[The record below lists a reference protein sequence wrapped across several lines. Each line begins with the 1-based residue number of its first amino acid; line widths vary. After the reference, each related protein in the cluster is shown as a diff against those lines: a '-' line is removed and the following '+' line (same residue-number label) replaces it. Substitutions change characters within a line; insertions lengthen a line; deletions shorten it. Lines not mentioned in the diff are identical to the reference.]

1 MRKERVARQGRRREK
16 VAMAP
21 QLISAAVEVDP
32 AATAVVCDTES
43 LTYADLDVTSSRLAR
58 VLIARGAGPGDSV
71 AVALPRSVA
80 SISALWAVAK
90 SGAAYVPVDPSYPT
104 QRIGFLVADSAASV
118 GITIAAVRPSLPD
131 TVEWF
136 VLDDEHSRRELAEQ
150 PSHPVSYSDRIRTLQ
165 VAHPAYVIYTS
176 GSTGTPKGVVVTHS
190 GLQNLTDELRTRT
203 GVTAAS
209 RVLHFASPSFD
220 ASILEWLLVLGAGA
234 TMVVAGPNVLGGPD
248 LAELLREER
257 VTHAFLTPAALAS
270 LNPAGL
276 DDLAVVVVGGDV
288 CPPALVRSWARP
300 VGSGV
305 VRQFFNAYGP
315 TEGTVACNIS
325 APLVA
330 GAEVSVGGPIHG
342 VRQYVLDAKLRP
354 VPFGA
359 VGELYLAGSGVARGY
374 HMRSALTASRFVAD
388 PYGDPGARLYRTGDL
403 VRRDDDGVLSFVAR
417 NDAQVKLRGFR
428 IETGEI
434 DAAISTF
441 PAVAMSATIV
451 RQDDSTAAHLASYL
465 IAASNAT
472 PNLDELRRY
481 LTERLPSQLIPTTFV
496 LLAEFPLTAAGK
508 IDRAALPDPVRPV
521 CEYRLPSTP
530 TEQVVAEVFADVL
543 GVARVGADDNFFAL
557 GGDSLTAV
565 KVVARLGARMGI
577 RILVPTLFDAPT
589 VAGFAAAALA
599 QSAGADLLSDNETR
613 SPSALSIAQQRSW
626 FSNQFD
632 TASAIDDIP
641 LAVSLSGRLDVSALA
656 EAAQAVVER
665 HESLRTYYPTGY
677 DGPYPVVLAA
687 ARAFPELEV
696 ESVAAPDLL
705 RRFLDLALTG
715 FDIASQVPLRARLFR
730 IEPASDA
737 GAGVAAEPSEYVL
750 GFVAHHIVADELSM
764 RGLTAELAVAYAER
778 AAGPQPTW
786 RPLDLS
792 DTAYAQWNQD
802 PAANLIGNDDLAQ
815 HIPLAPAQERMWH
828 DVLGSRNGDW
838 NMKAAFE
845 IVEEIDIEHLEAAV
859 LDVLERHE
867 PLRTRY
873 PSTDYGPAQVVDPMS
888 DVVVDL
894 ETVRTSAVALD
905 SAIESFVHRGFDV
918 SIELPLRLRL
928 FEIGPH
934 RTVLVIVLHHISG
947 DALSFGPLLRDM
959 LVAYDSRRNGVAPTW
974 PALPLRYRD
983 YVMDKRAELGDERDA
998 NSPAGAALR
1007 YWLATLADRPARLDL
1022 PTDRPVGTVRCT
1034 AGATIPFAL
1043 DGLLHAQL
1051 LDLAEQRGMSL
1062 FMILQAAFA
1071 LVVGAFGESADVT
1084 VATSLAG
1091 RSDER
1096 LDGLVGNFSDDVLMR
1111 IRFEDADSLA
1121 EYLREVREVVFGA
1134 FAHPDTSNPRLLRA
1148 LREHGASASEP
1159 LFRATLILHTIVADV
1174 HVVDGVVGLASYPI
1188 AAVRAKHDLEFAIRD
1203 HYTAD
1208 RRPAGVEG
1216 ALIYPTAVFDAET
1229 VARVVSRFTVL
1240 LERIAAGFHGTVG
1253 DLLRSFSASG
1263 RDDRLSTVRDRLRT
1277 A

>member
-1 MRKERVARQGRRREK
+1 VRKERTARQGRRRDK
-16 VAMAP
+16 VALAP
-21 QLISAAVEVDP
+21 QLIAAAVELDP
-32 AATAVVCDTES
+32 AAIAVVCDTES
-43 LTYADLDVTSSRLAR
+43 LTYADLDVMSSRLAR
-58 VLIARGAGPGDSV
+58 VLIARGARPGDCI
-71 AVALPRSVA
+71 AVALPRSLA

-90 SGAAYVPVDPSYPT
+90 SGAAYVPVDPSYPAE
-104 QRIGFLVADSAASV
+104 RIEFLLADSAATI
-118 GITIAAVRPSLPD
+118 GITIAGVRPSMPD

-136 VLDDEHSRRELAEQ
+136 VVDDERSRRALAEQ

-209 RVLHFASPSFD
+209 RVPHFASPSFD

-234 TMVVAGPNVLGGPD
+234 TMVVAGPHVLGGPD

-270 LNPAGL
+270 LNPSGL

-288 CPPALVRSWARP
+288 CPPALVESWARP

-305 VRQFFNAYGP
+305 VRTFINAYGP

-354 VPFGA
+354 VPFGV

-403 VRRDDDGVLSFVAR
+403 VRRDDDGVLFFVAR
-417 NDAQVKLRGFR
+417 NDSQVKLRGFR

-434 DAAISTF
+434 DAAITTF
-441 PAVAMSATIV
+441 PAVSMSATIV
-451 RQDDSTAAHLASYL
+451 RQADSAAAHLASYL
-465 IAASNAT
+465 ITASNAT
-472 PNLDELRRY
+472 PNLVELRRY
-481 LTERLPSQLIPTTFV
+481 LAERLPRQLIPSTFV
-496 LLAEFPLTAAGK
+496 VVAEFPLTPAGK
-508 IDRAALPDPVRPV
+508 LDRAALPEPGRPA

-565 KVVARLGARMGI
+565 KVVARVGARIGI

-589 VAGFAAAALA
+589 VAGFAAAAPA
-599 QSAGADLLSDNETR
+599 QSAGADPLWDNETR
-613 SPSALSIAQQRSW
+613 QTSELSIAQQRYW
-626 FSNQFD
+626 FENQFD

-696 ESVAAPDLL
+696 ESVPAPDLL

-730 IEPASDA
+730 IEPADA
-737 GAGVAAEPSEYVL
+737 GPGVAAEPSEYVL

-792 DTAYAQWNQD
+792 DTAYAEWNQD
-802 PAANLIGNDDLAQ
+802 PAASSIGIDELAQ

-828 DVLGSRNGDW
+828 DVVGNRNGDG

-845 IVEEIDIEHLEAAV
+845 IVDEIDTPHLEAAV
-859 LDVLERHE
+859 RDVLERHE

-873 PSTDYGPAQVVDPMS
+873 PSTCYGPAQVVDPMS
-888 DVVVDL
+888 DIVVDL

-918 SIELPLRLRL
+918 TIELPLRLRL
-928 FEIGPH
+928 FETGSH

-947 DALSFGPLLRDM
+947 DAFSFGPLLRDM
-959 LVAYDSRRNGVAPTW
+959 LVAYDSRRNGVAPPW

-983 YVMDKRAELGDERDA
+983 YAMDKRAELGDERNAD
-998 NSPAGAALR
+998 SPAGAALR
-1007 YWLATLADRPARLDL
+1007 YWLATLADRPARLNL

-1034 AGATIPFAL
+1034 AGETIPFAL

-1051 LDLAEQRGMSL
+1051 LAIAEQRGTSL
-1062 FMILQAAFA
+1062 FMVLQAAFA
-1071 LVVGAFGESADVT
+1071 LVVGAFGESSDVT

-1096 LDGLVGNFSDDVLMR
+1096 LDDLVGNFSDDVLMR
-1111 IRFEDADSLA
+1111 IRFDDSDPLA

-1148 LREHGASASEP
+1148 LREHGAATSEP
-1159 LFRATLILHTIVADV
+1159 LFRATLILHTIVADA
-1174 HVVDGVVGLASYPI
+1174 HVVDGVVGLTPYPI

-1216 ALIYPTAVFDAET
+1216 VLIYPPAVFDAAT
-1229 VARVVSRFTVL
+1229 VGRVVTHFARV
-1240 LERIAAGFHGTVG
+1240 LEVFAAGFDGTVG
-1253 DLLRSFSASG
+1253 ELLRSCSI
-1263 RDDRLSTVRDRLRT
+1263 RT
-1277 A
+1277 GVHTTS

>member
-1 MRKERVARQGRRREK
+1 
-16 VAMAP
+16 MAP
-21 QLISAAVEVDP
+21 QLIAAAVEVDP
-32 AATAVVCDTES
+32 AAIAVVCDTES
-43 LTYADLDVTSSRLAR
+43 LTYADLDVMSSRIAR
-58 VLIARGAGPGDSV
+58 VLIARGAGPGDAV

-90 SGAAYVPVDPSYPT
+90 SGSAYVPVDPSYPT
-104 QRIGFLVADSAASV
+104 QRIGFLVADSAATI

-131 TVEWF
+131 TVDWF
-136 VLDDEHSRRELAEQ
+136 VLDDEYSRRALAEQ

-190 GLQNLTDELRTRT
+190 GLQNLTDELRTRA

-234 TMVVAGPNVLGGPD
+234 TMVVAGPHVLGGPD

-270 LNPAGL
+270 LDPAGL

-288 CPPALVRSWARP
+288 CPPALVQSWARP
-300 VGSGV
+300 VRAGV
-305 VRQFFNAYGP
+305 GRQFFNAYGP

-330 GAEVSVGGPIHG
+330 GDEVSVGAPIRG

-354 VPFGA
+354 VPFGV

-403 VRRDDDGVLSFVAR
+403 VRRDDDGVLFFVAR
-417 NDAQVKLRGFR
+417 NDSQVKLRGFR

-434 DAAISTF
+434 DAAISMF
-441 PAVAMSATIV
+441 PTVAMSATVV
-451 RQDDSTAAHLASYL
+451 RQADSSAAHLASYL

-472 PNLDELRRY
+472 PNLVELRRY
-481 LTERLPSQLIPTTFV
+481 LAERLPSQLIPSTFV
-496 LLAEFPLTAAGK
+496 VLAEFPLTPAGK
-508 IDRAALPDPVRPV
+508 LDRAALPEPGRPA

-565 KVVARLGARMGI
+565 KVVARVGARIGI

-589 VAGFAAAALA
+589 VAGFAAAALT
-599 QSAGADLLSDNETR
+599 QLSGAELLPDNETR
-613 SPSALSIAQQRSW
+613 APSALSIEQQRYW

-632 TASAIDDIP
+632 TTSAIDDIP

-656 EAAQAVVER
+656 EAAQAVVQR

-696 ESVAAPDLL
+696 ESVPAPDLL

-730 IEPASDA
+730 IEPAEA
-737 GAGVAAEPSEYVL
+737 GGSGERLDYVL

-792 DTAYAQWNQD
+792 DTAYAEWNRD
-802 PAANLIGNDDLAQ
+802 PAASSIGIDELAQ

-828 DVLGSRNGDW
+828 DVVGNRNGDW

-845 IVEEIDIEHLEAAV
+845 IVDEIDIEHLEAAV
-859 LDVLERHE
+859 RDVLERHE

-873 PSTDYGPAQVVDPMS
+873 PSTRYGPAQVVDPIT
-888 DVVVDL
+888 DVVIDL
-894 ETVRTSAVALD
+894 EAVRTSADVLD

-918 SIELPLRLRL
+918 TIELPLRLRL
-928 FEIGPH
+928 FETGPQ

-983 YVMDKRAELGDERDA
+983 YAIDKRAELGDELDA
-998 NSPAGAALR
+998 DSPAGAALR

-1022 PTDRPVGTVRCT
+1022 PMDRPVGTVRCT
-1034 AGATIPFAL
+1034 AGETIPFAL

-1051 LDLAEQRGMSL
+1051 LAIAEQRGMSL
-1062 FMILQAAFA
+1062 FMVLQAAFA
-1071 LVVGAFGESADVT
+1071 LVVGAFGESSDVT

-1096 LDGLVGNFSDDVLMR
+1096 LDDLVGNFSDDVLMR
-1111 IRFEDADSLA
+1111 IRFDDSDPLA

-1159 LFRATLILHTIVADV
+1159 LFRATLILHTIIADA
-1174 HVVDGVVGLASYPI
+1174 HVVDGVVGLAPYPI

-1208 RRPAGVEG
+1208 RRPAGVDG
-1216 ALIYPTAVFDAET
+1216 VLIYPTAVFDAAT
-1229 VARVVSRFTVL
+1229 VARVVSRFTGV
-1240 LERIAAGFHGTVG
+1240 LERIAEGFDGTVG
-1253 DLLRSFSASG
+1253 ELLRSTSTS
-1263 RDDRLSTVRDRLRT
+1263 DRANRLRT
-1277 A
+1277 VRGQLRTA